1 MNLGLFNNNY
11 VIHSVV
17 FVLGLFRSKQLQRF
31 VYIYIMYI
39 ASLRSSSIFSA
50 SEM

>member
-1 MNLGLFNNNY
+1 MNLGLYNNNY

-31 VYIYIMYI
+31 VYIYIYI
-39 ASLRSSSIFSA
+39 TSSRSSSIFSA